1 VLAAIDPAAG
11 VTLLAA
17 LVMGVVEGLTEFLP
31 VSSTGHLILT
41 NALLGLPN
49 DTVLEIGIQAGAIS
63 AILVLYWPRL
73 LAALR
78 ALRPR
83 SGPVGGGP
91 VSSGTAGGT
100 NLIVLLVIA
109 ALPAGVLGAALGHRV
124 KEHLFT
130 PGFVAATTAIGGALL
145 LLLERVYAARA
156 QQGRQQ
162 DQPLETLRPMQAFG
176 IGLWQ
181 CLALLPGTSR
191 SAATI
196 AGGMLTGLSRATAA
210 EFSFLVGLPILYG
223 ACAKEVKD
231 SWSKIALQPMPFVVG
246 TVVAFLTA
254 LVVVRPFVLFL
265 RKHTFAPFAYYR
277 LVLGAVVAL
286 AIWRGWFGSTG

>member
-1 VLAAIDPAAG
+1 VPSAIDAAAG

-31 VSSTGHLILT
+31 VSSTGHLILAS
-41 NALLGLPN
+41 ALLGIGK
-49 DTVLEIGIQAGAIS
+49 TALEIGIQAGAIS

-73 LAALR
+73 LAAVR

-83 SGPVGGGP
+83 ANGG
-91 VSSGTAGGT
+91 AGGT
-100 NLIVLLVIA
+100 NLLVLLVIA
-109 ALPAGVLGAALGHRV
+109 ALPAAVLGAAFGHRV

-145 LLLERVYAARA
+145 LVLERVCARRPA
-156 QQGRQQ
+156 Q

-191 SAATI
+191 SAATM

-223 ACAKEVKD
+223 ACAKDVHDE
-231 SWSKIALQPMPFVVG
+231 WGQIRAQPLPFVVG

-254 LVVVRPFVLFL
+254 LVVVRPFVSFL
-265 RKHTFAPFAYYR
+265 RTHTFAPFAYYR
-277 LVLGAVVAL
+277 LALGAVVAL
-286 AIWRGWFGSTG
+286 AVWGGWFAAHG

>member
-1 VLAAIDPAAG
+1 VIALAAAAG
-11 VTLLAA
+11 EVSLLAA
-17 LVMGVVEGLTEFLP
+17 LIMGVVEGLTEFLP

-41 NALLGLPN
+41 AALLRIGK

-73 LAALR
+73 VAALR

-83 SGPVGGGP
+83 SSDAAGG
-91 VSSGTAGGT
+91 TGGT
-100 NLIVLLVIA
+100 NLLVLLVIA
-109 ALPAGVLGAALGHRV
+109 ALPAAVLGALLGHRV
-124 KEHLFT
+124 KEHLLN

-145 LLLERVYAARA
+145 LLLERIYARRKA
-156 QQGRQQ
+156 Q
-162 DQPLETLRPMQAFG
+162 DQPLETLRLSQAFG

-231 SWSKIALQPMPFVVG
+231 SWSQIRAEPLPFAVG
-246 TVVAFLTA
+246 TLVAFLTA
-254 LVVVRPFVLFL
+254 LVVVRPFVRFL
-265 RKHTFAPFAYYR
+265 RSHTFAPFAIYR
-277 LVLGAVVAL
+277 LALGAVVGVAC
-286 AIWRGWFGSTG
+286 WRGVFPGDR